1 MHLPKQ
7 WRYIAEPKEDGPYPQ
22 RGGYK
27 HYALNYIIMYIN
39 PCCEE
44 DYAEVCL

>member
-7 WRYIAEPKEDGPYPQ
+7 WRYIAEPKEDGPYPH
-22 RGGYK
+22 RGGY
-27 HYALNYIIMYIN
+27 YALSYMIMYIN
-39 PCCEE
+39 TCFEE